1 EPLRGRLLTY
11 DALALSFSEFRVRR
25 RRDCAVCGDAPTITQ
40 PMDAKPMRDDSSP
53 GIRQLSAAALAEL
66 LQAGG
71 SAAPLLVDVR
81 EPAEFAAGHLPG
93 SLHIPLGEL
102 PQRLGEIPPGAAP
115 VFMCRGGGRSMA
127 ACQLALRAR
136 IASPANLEGGLL
148 AWSREVDPALTVL

>member
-1 EPLRGRLLTY
+1 MRARCSGRTGTTTCHEI
-11 DALALSFSEFRVRR
+11 AFSR
-25 RRDCAVCGDAPTITQ
+25 P
-40 PMDAKPMRDDSSP
+40 
-53 GIRQLSAAALAEL
+53 
-66 LQAGG
+66 
-71 SAAPLLVDVR
+71 AAPNKPSLKLDVR

-102 PQRLGEIPPGAAP
+102 PQRLGEIPPGSAP
-115 VFMCRGGGRSMA
+115 VFICRAGGRSMA